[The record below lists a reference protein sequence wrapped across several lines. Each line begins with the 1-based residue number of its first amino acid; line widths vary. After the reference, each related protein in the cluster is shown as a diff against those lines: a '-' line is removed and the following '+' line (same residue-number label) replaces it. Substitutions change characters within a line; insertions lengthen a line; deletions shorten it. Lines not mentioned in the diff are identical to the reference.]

1 MSINYEEIKLILKMY
16 SKGIFL
22 DEILEKL
29 NMDNTNKNRIQVT
42 SILNWKRE
50 VKKIY
55 ICKYGKIKTKY
66 KLEE

>member
-29 NMDNTNKNRIQVT
+29 NMDNTNKNRIRVT
-42 SILNWKRE
+42 SVLNWKRE
-50 VKKIY
+50 VKKNLY
-55 ICKYGKIKTKY
+55 M
-66 KLEE
+66 